1 MHTVKLLRRTLQS
14 YSFFIAPIGNMV
26 RRSSISFI
34 HLVGLMMLI
43 SSSTSSETTILAL
56 EEKLHKLTENFVI
69 QFYL

>member
-1 MHTVKLLRRTLQS
+1 
-14 YSFFIAPIGNMV
+14 MV
-26 RRSSISFI
+26 RRSTISFI
-34 HLVGLMMLI
+34 HLVGLMMLV